1 MNQNPNGSANFP
13 GQQNLNTNSSVSLA
27 GAQNTSGPTSSAGQ
41 QNLNSTGVRPNPT
54 QPAYSANSGFIPGN
68 AAPQQHVNNAGQ
80 FIKEG
85 NKPAPVKK
93 KKGFLSKELV
103 TIIGVLAIVAILYF
117 TYNYQLNKN
126 LEIISSVP
134 VAKEKIKAGT
144 RITEEN
150 ISYIDVP
157 ASTLRTVNAI
167 TNAQEIIG
175 KYVNYDTIIPAN
187 SLFYSEALSAT
198 DTAPNSIFKNL
209 IEQDAAIMI
218 NVDLESTYGN
228 SIMPGDIV
236 DIYVD
241 AQITNAKGKTEYVT
255 GPLVTGAK
263 VLAVLDGSGDNVFA
277 NHENKLYPSYF
288 VFTLE
293 SDIINLIRKAQ
304 KLGTSEY
311 AMTIYPVVDG
321 KTYKGN
327 EATRVNDSQIVD
339 LIKNA
344 TVEISNND

>member
-1 MNQNPNGSANFP
+1 MNQNPNGPANQN
-13 GQQNLNTNSSVSLA
+13 GQQNLNQHPAQPNNA
-27 GAQNTSGPTSSAGQ
+27 GAPANNSFVANNVGP
-41 QNLNSTGVRPNPT
+41 
-54 QPAYSANSGFIPGN
+54 
-68 AAPQQHVNNAGQ
+68 APQPKVNNASQ

-93 KKGFLSKELV
+93 KKGFLSRELI
-103 TIIGVLAIVAILYF
+103 TILGVLAIVAILYF

-126 LEIISSVP
+126 LEIVSSVP

-144 RITEEN
+144 RITEEH
-150 ISYIDVP
+150 IEYIDVP
-157 ASTLRTVNAI
+157 ASTLRTVKAV
-167 TNAQEIIG
+167 TNASEIIG

-198 DTAPNSIFKNL
+198 DTAPNSIFKDL

-218 NVDLESTYGN
+218 NVDLEKTYGN
-228 SIMPGDIV
+228 SIMPGDVV

-241 AQITNAKGKTEYVT
+241 AQNITKKGTTEYIT

-263 VLAVLDGSGDNVFA
+263 VLAVLDANGNNVFA
-277 NHENKLYPSYF
+277 DHENKLAPSYF
-288 VFTLE
+288 VFTLDSE
-293 SDIINLIRKAQ
+293 IIKLIRKAQ
-304 KLGTSEY
+304 KLEVSEY
-311 AMTIYPVVDG
+311 SMTIYPVVDG

-327 EATRVNDSQIVD
+327 SATQVNESQIVD

-344 TVEISNND
+344 TVEIRDNN